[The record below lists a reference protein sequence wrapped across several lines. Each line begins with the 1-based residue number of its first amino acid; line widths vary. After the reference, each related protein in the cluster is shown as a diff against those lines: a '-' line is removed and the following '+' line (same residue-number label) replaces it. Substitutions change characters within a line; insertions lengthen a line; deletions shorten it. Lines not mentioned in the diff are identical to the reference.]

1 MQNRLF
7 SPARNQIMRQRIRGI
22 TLIELMIVVAIVAIL
37 ASVAYPSYQDQ
48 VRKARRAD
56 AQSAMFE
63 LAQFMERYFTTNG
76 SYVGAVL
83 PFTESPKDG
92 ADKYYGLGFS
102 AGPTATTYTLEAAPK
117 GAMNGDGCGNLR
129 LGHTGAKSR
138 TGALDEALCWRG

>member
-83 PFTESPKDG
+83 PFTESPD
-92 ADKYYGLGFS
+92 
-102 AGPTATTYTLEAAPK
+102 
-117 GAMNGDGCGNLR
+117 R
-129 LGHTGAKSR
+129 KSVV
-138 TGALDEALCWRG
+138 